1 MCEDL
6 YMLCVYFWAK
16 ISLIASA
23 VRCRQLSWGK
33 AQRRCILDL
42 ILNKSTQKVKPPA
55 GQRGDP
61 PFVLQFENG
70 LRIISQNDFVSLVIS
85 SICMRYSGIHSS
97 YLTSI
102 RQ

>member
-1 MCEDL
+1 MCVCERYL

-33 AQRRCILDL
+33 AQQRCILDL
-42 ILNKSTQKVKPPA
+42 ILNKSTQKVKHPA

-61 PFVLQFENG
+61 PALCAA
-70 LRIISQNDFVSLVIS
+70 I
-85 SICMRYSGIHSS
+85 
-97 YLTSI
+97 
-102 RQ
+102 